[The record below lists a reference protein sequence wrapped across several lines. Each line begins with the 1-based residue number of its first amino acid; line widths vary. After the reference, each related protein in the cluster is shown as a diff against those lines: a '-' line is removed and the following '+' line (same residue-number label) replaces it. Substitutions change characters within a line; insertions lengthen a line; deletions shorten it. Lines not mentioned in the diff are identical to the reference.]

1 MRITCKFNGGN
12 IFRHLP
18 EQQALLFNKHTG
30 SEAWWRELYTKGA
43 NADVEKFVAQWKRN
57 NAAFQK
63 SIQKFRLYN

>member
-1 MRITCKFNGGN
+1 ME
-12 IFRHLP
+12 

>member
-12 IFRHLP
+12 IFRQLP

-30 SEAWWRELYTKGA
+30 SEAWWRELSTKGA
-43 NADVEKFVAQWKRN
+43 YADVEKFIAQWKRN
-57 NAAFQK
+57 NAAFRE